1 MTRKLRAIEFPPT
14 DDPLREDVRRLGEL
28 VGQVL
33 VDQAGEAFFAHVERT
48 RAAAIRRRED
58 DGPLDELA
66 TELADQ
72 PLDEAERLVRA
83 FSTWFGAVN
92 LAERVHRIRRR
103 RDYQRAGAAPQP
115 GGLHHAL
122 QSLQDAGVSHEELS
136 ALLGRMVV
144 EPVFTAHP
152 TEAVRRTLLE
162 KEREIVRR
170 LIVDLDNTRT
180 PGERAADE
188 ARMQT
193 ALTSG
198 WQTADVSAVRP
209 SVAEELEHVSFY
221 LVDTLYRTV
230 PVFYEVFQDA
240 LSAVYGEDVAPP
252 PMLRFASWV
261 GGDMDGNPNVDAGT
275 LAETLALQR
284 RLLLGNYRE
293 DLRHLARL
301 LSQSEGRA
309 GFSAAVLARLD
320 EYRRRFPAATAALK
334 PRHRDMPYRCLLSL
348 MLTRLEATLDDKVDG
363 FPSAQVL
370 LDDLRLI
377 GDSLCAHRGRH
388 AGWFALRRVMRR
400 VETFGFH
407 LASVDVRQ
415 EAGVHETVL
424 GHCLGDAGWATH
436 DEAVRRSRLLEL
448 LSGTIK
454 AKAALDADS
463 RSTLDVFHGIR
474 EGRRRYG
481 EAALGL
487 YVISMTRQA
496 SDVLAVLALA
506 QIAGLAVDGAVP
518 LDVAPLLE
526 TVDDL
531 AAGREILGALFA
543 DPLYRAHLERRGGRQ
558 FVMLGYSDSA
568 KDGGILA
575 ARWGLQR
582 AQVELAELAR
592 AAGVHIV
599 FFHGRGG
606 SASRGGGKTE
616 RAVIAAPRGSVD
628 GHLRLT
634 EQGEV
639 IHRKYGIRALALR
652 NLEQMTG
659 AVLRATLRPR
669 PPEPREAGWR
679 AIMDSIVGASREAYR
694 SLVHEDPDFYA
705 YFREATPIDVIER
718 MRIGSRPPSR
728 KGQSSVSDLRA
739 IPWVFAWSQT
749 RAGMTA
755 WYGAGRGLEA
765 GIAAHGFEAVA
776 EMARDWPFFATL
788 LEDIEMVLAK
798 SDLAIHE
805 RYSRLAGDALHAR
818 YFPLLV
824 QEFERTEALILKL
837 RDEDEPLSHDWRL
850 RLSIRLRNPYVD
862 PISLVQVDLLKR
874 WRAAD
879 RPEDATFSA
888 LVSSVNGISAGVQ
901 NTG

>member
-1 MTRKLRAIEFPPT
+1 MRKLRAIEFPPT

-33 VDQAGEAFFAHVERT
+33 VDQAGEAFLAHVERT
-48 RAAAIRRRED
+48 RTAAIRRRED
-58 DGPLDELA
+58 DGELDELA
-66 TELADQ
+66 GELADQ
-72 PLDEAERLVRA
+72 PLAEAELLVRA
-83 FSTWFGAVN
+83 FSTYFGAVN

-115 GGLHHAL
+115 GGLHDAL
-122 QSLQDAGVSHEELS
+122 QNLKDAGVGYEELA
-136 ALLGRMVV
+136 ALLPRLTV

-170 LIVDLDNTRT
+170 LIADLDNTRT

-188 ARMQT
+188 ARIRT

-209 SVAEELEHVSFY
+209 SVAEELEHVSYY

-230 PVFYEVFQDA
+230 PVFYEVFQEA
-240 LSAVYGEDVAPP
+240 LAAVYGEDSPP
-252 PMLRFASWV
+252 PQVLRFASWV

-275 LAETLALQR
+275 LANTLALQR
-284 RLLLGNYRE
+284 RLLLGNYLD

-301 LSQSEGRA
+301 LSQSDGRA
-309 GFSAAVLARLD
+309 DFSAPVQARLD
-320 EYRRRFPAATAALK
+320 EYRRRFPDAAAALK
-334 PRHRDMPYRCLLSL
+334 PRHRDMPYRCLLTL
-348 MLTRLEATLDDKVDG
+348 MVTRLEATLADKVDG

-370 LDDLRLI
+370 HDDLMLI
-377 GDSLCAHRGRH
+377 GDSLGEHGGRH
-388 AGWFALRRVMRR
+388 AGLFALRRVLRR
-400 VETFGFH
+400 VEAFGFH

-415 EAGVHETVL
+415 EAGVHEAVL
-424 GHCLGDAGWATH
+424 GRCLGDSGWTDR
-436 DEAVRRSRLLEL
+436 DETDRRQRLADL
-448 LSGTIK
+448 LSGA
-454 AKAALDADS
+454 AKVRGAGDADS
-463 RSTLDVFHGIR
+463 RSTLDVFHGIS

-481 EAALGL
+481 DKAFGL

-506 QIAGLAVDGAVP
+506 RIAGLLEDGAVP

-531 AAGREILGALFA
+531 AAGREILGALFS
-543 DPLYRAHLERRGGRQ
+543 DPIYRAHLETRGGRQ

-575 ARWGLQR
+575 ARWALQR
-582 AQVELAELAR
+582 AQVELHELAR
-592 AAGVHIV
+592 AAGVRII

-628 GHLRLT
+628 GYLRVT

-639 IHRKYGIRALALR
+639 IHRKYGIRSLALR
-652 NLEQMTG
+652 NLEQTTG

-669 PPEPREAGWR
+669 PPEPREAAWR
-679 AIMDSIVGASREAYR
+679 AIMDTIVHASRDAYR
-694 SLVHEDPDFYA
+694 RLVHEDPDFYT
-705 YFREATPIDVIER
+705 YFRAATPIDVIER

-755 WYGAGRGLEA
+755 WYGAGSGLQA
-765 GIAAHGFEAVA
+765 GIDAHGFEAVA
-776 EMARDWPFFATL
+776 EMTRDWPFFGTL

-798 SDLAIHE
+798 CDLAIHE
-805 RYSRLAGDALHAR
+805 RYSLLADEALHGR
-818 YFPLLV
+818 YFPKLCK
-824 QEFERTEALILKL
+824 EFELAEELILKL
-837 RDEDEPLSHDWRL
+837 KDEDEPLSHDWRL

-874 WRAAD
+874 WRALD

>member
-33 VDQAGEAFFAHVERT
+33 VDQAGAQFLAQVERV
-48 RAAAIRRRED
+48 RAAAIRRREED
-58 DGPLDELA
+58 LPLDELA
-66 TELADQ
+66 AELADA
-72 PLDEAERLVRA
+72 PLAEAELLVRA

-115 GGLHHAL
+115 GGLRDTLLAL
-122 QSLQDAGVSHEELS
+122 KAAGVSREELT
-136 ALLGRMVV
+136 ALLPRLRI

-170 LIVDLDNTRT
+170 LIADLDNTRT

-188 ARMQT
+188 ARMRM

-209 SVAEELEHVSFY
+209 TVAEELEHVSYY

-230 PVFYEVFQDA
+230 PVFYEVLEDA
-240 LSAVYGEDVAPP
+240 LSAVYGHAEAPP
-252 PMLRFASWV
+252 PLLRFASWV
-261 GGDMDGNPNVDAGT
+261 GGDMDGNPNVDAST

-284 RLLLGNYRE
+284 RLLLGNYLE

-301 LSQSEGRA
+301 LSQSEGRTA
-309 GFSAAVLARLD
+309 FTPEVLARLD
-320 EYRRRFPAATAALK
+320 AYRRRFPAAAAALK
-334 PRHRDMPYRCLLSL
+334 PRHRDMPYRCLLTL
-348 MLTRLEATLDDKVDG
+348 MATRLEATLADKVDG
-363 FPSAQVL
+363 FASAEAL
-370 LDDLRLI
+370 LADLRLI
-377 GDSLCAHRGRH
+377 GDSLLAHRGRH
-388 AGWFALRRVMRR
+388 AGWFALRRMIRR

-415 EAGVHETVL
+415 EAGVHERVL
-424 GHCLGDAGWATH
+424 ARCLGDPDWPER
-436 DEAVRRSRLLEL
+436 DESARSARL
-448 LSGTIK
+448 
-454 AKAALDADS
+454 AALLAGEAPAAAASDDES
-463 RSTLDVFHGIR
+463 RATLEVFHAIR

-496 SDVLAVLALA
+496 SDVLTVLALA
-506 QIAGLAVDGAVP
+506 RIAGLDEDDAVP

-531 AAGREILGALFA
+531 GAGREILGALFA
-543 DPLYRAHLERRGGRQ
+543 DPGYRAHLERRGGRQ

-575 ARWGLQR
+575 ARWALQR
-582 AQVELAELAR
+582 AQVELNELAR
-592 AAGVHIV
+592 AAGVHLV

-628 GHLRLT
+628 GYLRLT

-679 AIMDSIVGASREAYR
+679 AIMDTIVATSREAYR

-728 KGQSSVSDLRA
+728 KGQSSVADLRA

-749 RAGMTA
+749 RAGLTA
-755 WYGAGRGLEA
+755 WYGAGSGLAA

-798 SDLAIHE
+798 SDLAIHA
-805 RYSRLAGDALHAR
+805 RYSELAGEALHAR
-818 YFPLLV
+818 YFPRLEA
-824 QEFERTEALILKL
+824 EFAQTEDLILKL
-837 RDEDEPLSHDWRL
+837 KDEDEPLSHDWRL

-862 PISLVQVDLLKR
+862 PISLVQVELLRR
-874 WRAAD
+874 WRAAG

-888 LVSSVNGISAGVQ
+888 LVSSVNGIAAGVQ

>member
-33 VDQAGEAFFAHVERT
+33 VDQVGDDFLAHVERVRT
-48 RAAAIRRRED
+48 AAIRRRED
-58 DGPLDELA
+58 DVALDELA
-66 TELADQ
+66 AELADE
-72 PLDEAERLVRA
+72 PLEEAELLVRA

-115 GGLHHAL
+115 GGLHDAL
-122 QSLQDAGVSHEELS
+122 QRLKDAGVDGNELA
-136 ALLGRMVV
+136 ALLPRLAI

-170 LIVDLDNTRT
+170 LIADLDNTRT
-180 PGERAADE
+180 PGERTADE
-188 ARMQT
+188 ARMLT

-221 LVDTLYRTV
+221 LVDSLYRTV
-230 PVFYEVFQDA
+230 PVFYEVLEEA
-240 LSAVYGEDVAPP
+240 LATVYGHQEAPP
-252 PMLRFASWV
+252 PVLRFASWV
-261 GGDMDGNPNVDAGT
+261 GGDMDGNPNVDAST
-275 LAETLALQR
+275 LADTLALQR
-284 RLLLGNYRE
+284 RLLLVNYLD

-309 GFSAAVLARLD
+309 GFSSAATARLD
-320 EYRRRFPAATAALK
+320 DYRRRFPAAAAALK
-334 PRHRDMPYRCLLSL
+334 PRHRDMPYRCLLTL
-348 MLTRLEATLDDKVDG
+348 MAIRLEATLEDKVDG
-363 FPSAQVL
+363 FASARTL
-370 LDDLRLI
+370 LEDLDLI
-377 GDSLCAHRGRH
+377 ADSLRAHRGRH
-388 AGWFALRRVMRR
+388 AGEFALRRVIRR

-424 GHCLGDAGWATH
+424 GRCLRDSAWAERDEDA
-436 DEAVRRSRLLEL
+436 RRSRLVDL
-448 LSGTIK
+448 LSGAT
-454 AKAALDADS
+454 AVQAATDADS

-481 EAALGL
+481 ESALGL

-496 SDVLAVLALA
+496 SDVLSVLALA
-506 QIAGLAVDGAVP
+506 RIAGLIEADVVP

-543 DPLYRAHLERRGGRQ
+543 DPVYRAHLERRGGRQ

-575 ARWGLQR
+575 ARWALQR
-582 AQVELAELAR
+582 AQVDLAELAR
-592 AAGVHIV
+592 AAGVRIV

-639 IHRKYGIRALALR
+639 IHRKYGIRSLALR

-679 AIMDSIVGASREAYR
+679 AIMDSIVAASRETYR
-694 SLVHEDPDFYA
+694 KLVHEDADFYA

-749 RAGMTA
+749 RAGLTA
-755 WYGAGRGLEA
+755 WYGAGSGLAA
-765 GIAAHGFEAVA
+765 GIEAHGFEAVA
-776 EMARDWPFFATL
+776 EMARDWPFFGTL

-805 RYSRLAGDALHAR
+805 RYSLLAGDTLHAR
-818 YFPLLV
+818 YFSKLV
-824 QEFERTEALILKL
+824 DEFERTEALILKL
-837 RDEDEPLSHDWRL
+837 KDEDELLSHDWRL

-874 WRAAD
+874 WREAG
-879 RPEDATFSA
+879 RPEDASFSA
-888 LVSSVNGISAGVQ
+888 LVSSVNGIAAGVQ

>member
-1 MTRKLRAIEFPPT
+1 MRKLRAIELPPT

-33 VDQAGEAFFAHVERT
+33 VDQVGADFLAHVERT
-48 RAAAIRRRED
+48 RTAAIRRRED
-58 DGPLDELA
+58 DLPLDELA
-66 TELADQ
+66 AELSSQ
-72 PLDEAERLVRA
+72 PLQEAELLVRA
-83 FSTWFGAVN
+83 FATYFGAVN

-122 QSLQDAGVSHEELS
+122 QTLKDAGVSYEEVA
-136 ALLGRMVV
+136 ALLPRLTV

-170 LIVDLDNTRT
+170 LIADLDNTRT

-188 ARMQT
+188 ARMRM

-209 SVAEELEHVSFY
+209 SVAEELEHVSYY
-221 LVDTLYRTV
+221 LVDTLYLTV
-230 PVFYEVFQDA
+230 PVFYEVLQES
-240 LSAVYGEDVAPP
+240 LETVYGKGDSPP
-252 PMLRFASWV
+252 PVLRFASWV

-275 LAETLALQR
+275 LADTLALQR
-284 RLLLGNYRE
+284 RLLLGNYLD

-309 GFSAAVLARLD
+309 DFGAAVLARLE
-320 EYRRRFPAATAALK
+320 EYRRRFPAAAQALK
-334 PRHRDMPYRCLLSL
+334 PRHRDMPYRCLLTL
-348 MLTRLEATLDDKVDG
+348 MVTRLEATLADKVDG
-363 FPSAQVL
+363 YPSAQVL
-370 LDDLRLI
+370 KDDLRLI
-377 GDSLCAHRGRH
+377 GDSLRDHRGRH
-388 AGWFALRRVMRR
+388 AGWFALKRMQRR

-424 GHCLGDAGWATH
+424 ARCIGDADWA
-436 DEAVRRSRLLEL
+436 ARSEEQRQARLAAL
-448 LSGTIK
+448 LSGEAAT
-454 AKAALDADS
+454 KAAGDSDS
-463 RSTLDVFHGIR
+463 RSTLDVFHGIH

-481 EAALGL
+481 DKAIGL

-506 QIAGLAVDGAVP
+506 RIAGLVEGGEVP

-543 DPLYRAHLERRGGRQ
+543 HPQYRAHLDARGGRQ

-575 ARWGLQR
+575 ARWALQR
-582 AQVELAELAR
+582 AQVELNELAR
-592 AAGVHIV
+592 AAGVRIV

-628 GHLRLT
+628 GYLRVT

-652 NLEQMTG
+652 NLEQTTG
-659 AVLRATLRPR
+659 AVMRATLRPR

-679 AIMDSIVGASREAYR
+679 AIMDTITRASRDAYR
-694 SLVHEDPDFYA
+694 RLVHEDADFYR
-705 YFREATPIDVIER
+705 YFRDATPIDVIER

-728 KGQSSVSDLRA
+728 KGQSSVADLRA

-749 RAGMTA
+749 RAGLTA
-755 WYGAGRGLEA
+755 WYGAGSGLQA
-765 GIAAHGFEAVA
+765 GIDAHGFEAVA
-776 EMARDWPFFATL
+776 EMARDWPFFVTL

-798 SDLAIHE
+798 CDLAIHE
-805 RYSRLAGDALHAR
+805 RYSRLAGDELHGH

-824 QEFERTEALILKL
+824 EEFERTEALILKL
-837 RDEDEPLSHDWRL
+837 MDEDEPLSHDWRL

-874 WRAAD
+874 WRDAD

>member
-1 MTRKLRAIEFPPT
+1 MRKLRAIELPPT

-33 VDQAGEAFFAHVERT
+33 IDQVGADFLAHVERT
-48 RAAAIRRRED
+48 RTAAIRRREED
-58 DGPLDELA
+58 LPLDELA
-66 TELADQ
+66 AELADQ

-83 FSTWFGAVN
+83 FSTYFGAVN

-122 QSLQDAGVSHEELS
+122 KTLKDAGVGYQEV
-136 ALLGRMVV
+136 ATLLPRLAV

-170 LIVDLDNTRT
+170 LIADLDNTRT

-188 ARMQT
+188 ARMLT

-230 PVFYEVFQDA
+230 PVFYEVLEDA
-240 LSAVYGEDVAPP
+240 LGAVYGQHDAPP
-252 PMLRFASWV
+252 LLRFASWV

-275 LAETLALQR
+275 LADTLALQR
-284 RLLLGNYRE
+284 RLLLGNYLD

-301 LSQSEGRA
+301 LSQSEERA
-309 GFSAAVLARLD
+309 EFSGAVLARLE
-320 EYRRRFPAATAALK
+320 EYRRRFPVAAQALK
-334 PRHRDMPYRCLLSL
+334 PRHRDMPYRCLLTL
-348 MLTRLEATLDDKVDG
+348 MVSRLQVTLEDKVDG
-363 FPSAQVL
+363 YPTAQVL

-377 GDSLCAHRGRH
+377 GDSLRDHRGRH
-388 AGWFALRRVMRR
+388 AGWFALKRVQRR

-424 GHCLGDAGWATH
+424 GRCIGDGDWATRSE
-436 DEAVRRSRLLEL
+436 DERRARLGTL
-448 LSGTIK
+448 LSGEATP
-454 AKAALDADS
+454 AGAGDADS

-481 EAALGL
+481 DKAIGL

-506 QIAGLAVDGAVP
+506 RIAGLVENAAVP

-531 AAGREILGALFA
+531 AAGSEILGALFA
-543 DPLYRAHLERRGGRQ
+543 HPQYRAHLDARGGRQ

-568 KDGGILA
+568 KDGGVLA
-575 ARWGLQR
+575 ARWALQR
-582 AQVELAELAR
+582 AQVELHELAR
-592 AAGVHIV
+592 AAGVRIV

-628 GHLRLT
+628 GYLRVT

-652 NLEQMTG
+652 NLEQATG

-669 PPEPREAGWR
+669 PPEPRESGWR
-679 AIMDSIVGASREAYR
+679 TVMDTIVRASREAYR
-694 SLVHEDPDFYA
+694 QLVHEDPDFYT
-705 YFREATPIDVIER
+705 YFRAATPIDVIER

-728 KGQSSVSDLRA
+728 KGQSSVADLRA

-749 RAGMTA
+749 RAGLTA
-755 WYGAGRGLEA
+755 WYGAGSGLQA
-765 GIAAHGFEAVA
+765 GIDAHGFEVVA
-776 EMARDWPFFATL
+776 EMARDWLFFTTL

-798 SDLAIHE
+798 SDLGIHE
-805 RYSRLAGDALHAR
+805 RYSQLAGADLHAR
-818 YFPLLV
+818 YFPRLV
-824 QEFERTEALILKL
+824 EEFERTEALILKL
-837 RDEDEPLSHDWRL
+837 MDEDEPLSHDWRL

-874 WRAAD
+874 WREAG
-879 RPEDATFSA
+879 RPEDASFSA